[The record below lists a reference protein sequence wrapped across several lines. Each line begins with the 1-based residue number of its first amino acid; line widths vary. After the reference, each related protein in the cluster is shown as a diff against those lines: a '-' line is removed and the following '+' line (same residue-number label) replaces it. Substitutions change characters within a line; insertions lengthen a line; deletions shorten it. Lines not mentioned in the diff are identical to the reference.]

1 MTPDYNQMIFK
12 ATRGGNFEG
21 DIALENVKVQKGKC
35 GIGEDVSFWNEE
47 NHVFTESPITI
58 GEGPVEDEDLE
69 EMPNLNLE
77 AKEYLFLLFSPFH

>member
-21 DIALENVKVQKGKC
+21 DIALENVNVQRGKC

-47 NHVFTESPITI
+47 NHLFTESPITI
-58 GEGPVEDEDLE
+58 GEGAVDEDLE
-69 EMPNLNLE
+69 EMPNSNLE
-77 AKEYLFLLFSPFH
+77 AKEYLFLSILRVH